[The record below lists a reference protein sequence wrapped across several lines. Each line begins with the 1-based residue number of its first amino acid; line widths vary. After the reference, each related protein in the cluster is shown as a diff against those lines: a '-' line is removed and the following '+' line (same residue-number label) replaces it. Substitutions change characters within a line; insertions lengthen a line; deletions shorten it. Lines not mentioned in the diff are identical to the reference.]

1 MHYFRTVLAD
11 AQLLEKGAAGA
22 SPRHTAKAYEDA
34 MCNLAE
40 SEARDGESVGGAL
53 SRLHTDRDDR
63 LASLA
68 KAAHAAEMSERREAT
83 KRAAAEVED
92 LRRVARGEE
101 PVTKRVR
108 TRELAYRLMTSF
120 AKARAR
126 EGESAE
132 DAMGRL
138 MGEGDPEIREL
149 YQIYSE
155 A

>member
-1 MHYFRTVLAD
+1 MHDFETVLAD
-11 AQLLEKGAAGA
+11 AQRLEKSAGDAA
-22 SPRHTAKAYEDA
+22 PLHTAKQYEDA
-34 MCNLAE
+34 MCDLAE
-40 SEARDGESVGGAL
+40 REARDGESVGGAL
-53 SRLHTDRDDR
+53 SRLHTDRDGR

-68 KAAHAAEMSERREAT
+68 KAAHAAEMSARREAV
-83 KRAAAEVED
+83 KSAAAEVED
-92 LRRVARGEE
+92 LGRVARGEA

-108 TRELAYRLMTSF
+108 TRELAYSLMTSF

-138 MGEGDPEIREL
+138 MGEGDAEIREL